1 MADTSPARQIWAIL
15 APLAALAGLAFL
27 HYRRKGGGKS
37 YFYEHMI
44 FEDFSRPIN

>member
-37 YFYEHMI
+37 YFYEHDI
-44 FEDFSRPIN
+44 

>member
-37 YFYEHMI
+37 YFCEHMI
-44 FEDFSRPIN
+44 FEGFSRPRK